1 MWSKILQYGLSIV
14 DQIFGNIKTAEDKKS
29 GANEVDRKNREAYDE
44 SRDDAKEIGKR
55 KHNRFKRRGVQ
66 RK

>member
-1 MWSKILQYGLSIV
+1 MAWWAKLISIFDRFGRNAEKADNKRHGAMQV
-14 DQIFGNIKTAEDKKS
+14 DL
-29 GANEVDRKNREAYDE
+29 KNREAYDE

>member
-1 MWSKILQYGLSIV
+1 M
-14 DQIFGNIKTAEDKKS
+14 GNKKTAEDKKA
-29 GANEVDRKNREAYDE
+29 GGREVDRKNREAYDE